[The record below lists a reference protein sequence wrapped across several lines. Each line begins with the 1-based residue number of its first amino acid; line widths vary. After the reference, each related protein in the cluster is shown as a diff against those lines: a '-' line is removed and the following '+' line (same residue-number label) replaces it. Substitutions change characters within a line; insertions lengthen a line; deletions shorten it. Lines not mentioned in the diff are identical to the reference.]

1 MTKKVK
7 WGILS
12 TASIAERRVLPAM
25 LGCELAELA
34 AIASRSLDKAK
45 AVAKKFSI
53 PKTYGSYDELFND
66 PEIEVIY
73 NPLPNHLHVE
83 WSIRAASHGKHVLC
97 EKPMSRNVAEARRL
111 LQARDDYR
119 VKIGEA
125 FMVRTHPQ
133 WLRTAELVRNGR
145 IGKVRSVL
153 GYFSYFNIDPTNVRN
168 IADNAGGALMDIGCY
183 PIKTSRFVL
192 GEEPVRVFANIDRD
206 PTFKTDRLTSAI
218 LEFPSAQSVFTC
230 STQMV
235 NYQRMQFFGN
245 TGRIEIEVP
254 FNAPPDKPTRIFIDD
269 GSELYGNA
277 SAVTET
283 FPICNQFT
291 IQADVFS
298 AAIRN
303 NTEVPNPV
311 EDAICN
317 MAVIDALF
325 RSAHSGR
332 WETPERL

>member
-7 WGILS
+7 WGILGA
-12 TASIAERRVLPAM
+12 ASIASKRVLPAM
-25 LGCELAELA
+25 LECQQAELA
-34 AIASRSLDKAK
+34 AIASRSVEKAQS
-45 AVAKKFSI
+45 VAAKFSI
-53 PKTYGSYDELFND
+53 PKAYGSYDDLLND
-66 PEIEVIY
+66 PDVEVIY
-73 NPLPNHLHVE
+73 NPLPNYLHVE
-83 WSIRAASHGKHVLC
+83 WSVRAANHGKHVLC
-97 EKPMSRNVAEARRL
+97 EKPISRNVEEARRL
-111 LQARDDYR
+111 LEARDHFH

-133 WLRTAELVRNGR
+133 WLRTEELVRNGR

-153 GYFSYFNIDPTNVRN
+153 GYFSYFNVDPQNTRN
-168 IADNAGGALMDIGCY
+168 IAEHAGGALMDIGCY

-192 GEEPVRVFANIDRD
+192 GEEPVRVFASIDRD
-206 PTFKTDRLTSAI
+206 PNFKTDRLTSAI

-235 NYQRMQFFGN
+235 NYQRMQFLGN
-245 TGRIEIEVP
+245 TGRIDIEIP

-269 GSELYGNA
+269 GKDLYGNA

-291 IQADVFS
+291 IQADLFS

-303 NTEVPNPV
+303 DTEVPNPL
-311 EDAICN
+311 EDAIGN

-332 WETPERL
+332 WETLERL

>member
-25 LGCELAELA
+25 LHCQRTELC
-34 AIASRSLDKAK
+34 AIASRSLEKAK
-45 AVAKKFSI
+45 AIAAKFSI
-53 PKTYGSYDELFND
+53 PKAYGSYAELLND

-83 WSIRAASHGKHVLC
+83 WSVRAASHGKHVLC
-97 EKPMSRNVAEARRL
+97 EKPISRNVEEARRL
-111 LQARDDYR
+111 LEARDNFH
-119 VKIGEA
+119 VKVGEA
-125 FMVRTHPQ
+125 FMVRNHPQ
-133 WLRTAELVRNGR
+133 WLRTADLVRNGR
-145 IGKVRSVL
+145 IGQVRSVL
-153 GYFSYFNIDPTNVRN
+153 GHFSYFNVDPQNVRN

-192 GEEPVRVFANIDRD
+192 GEEPVRVFACIERD
-206 PTFKTDRLTSAI
+206 PNFKTDRLLSAI
-218 LEFPSAQSVFTC
+218 LEFPSALSIFTC

-235 NYQRMQFFGN
+235 NYQRMQFLGS
-245 TGRIEIEVP
+245 TGRIDVEIP
-254 FNAPPDKPTRIFIDD
+254 FNAPTDKHTRIFIDD
-269 GSELYGNA
+269 GKDFAGA
-277 SAVTET
+277 TAVMES
-283 FPICNQFT
+283 FPICDQYT
-291 IQADVFS
+291 IQADLFS
-298 AAIRN
+298 AAIRE
-303 NTEVPNPV
+303 NTEVPNPI

-325 RSAHSGR
+325 RSGHSGK

>member
-25 LGCELAELA
+25 LECQRAELA

-45 AVAKKFSI
+45 AVAAKFSI
-53 PKTYGSYDELFND
+53 PKAYGSYDELFND

-83 WSIRAASHGKHVLC
+83 WSVRAANHRKHVLC
-97 EKPMSRNVAEARRL
+97 EKPISRNVAEARRL
-111 LQARDDYR
+111 LQARDDFQ

-133 WLRTAELVRNGR
+133 WVRTAELVRNGR

-153 GYFSYFNIDPTNVRN
+153 GYFSYFNVDPQNVRN

-192 GEEPVRVFANIDRD
+192 GEEPARVFASIERD
-206 PTFKTDRLTSAI
+206 PTFKTDRLSSAI

-230 STQMV
+230 STQLV
-235 NYQRMQFFGN
+235 NYQRMQFFGD
-245 TGRIEIEVP
+245 TGRIEIEIP

-269 GSELYGNA
+269 GKELYANA
-277 SAVTET
+277 SAVAET

-291 IQADVFS
+291 IQADLFS

-303 NTEVPNPV
+303 DTEVPNPL

-325 RSAHSGR
+325 RSAHSGK
-332 WETPERL
+332 WEAPERL